1 MQTDVGGKSIGKKIH
16 ELQTRSVDK
25 LVEFCGLP
33 HTWKKIEYR
42 ESLSKFCLYVF
53 ILTLPMI
60 HRKGM
65 YYSHTSTCK
74 PSP

>member
-42 ESLSKFCLYVF
+42 ESLSKFCLYVCM
-53 ILTLPMI
+53 ITL
-60 HRKGM
+60 
-65 YYSHTSTCK
+65 
-74 PSP
+74 